1 MGQLYSLKGLVDM
14 WIDNNEFALYLA
26 PELGM
31 VLFEEEWDKEGRLI
45 ECKFY
50 HECKIYDLLTEE
62 QHCELFN
69 LEDNLDKII
78 EDKYIQYINC
88 AMDYLVQEINYN
100 KIVKLVSDF
109 KNHPNGTVYSTIDKA
124 VSSYIVKRKEE
135 YPELYLEVML

>member
-1 MGQLYSLKGLVDM
+1 MEQLYSFKELVNM
-14 WIDNNEFALYLA
+14 WIDNNTFGLYFA

-31 VLFEEEWDKEGRLI
+31 VLFEEEWDEEGRLI

-50 HECKIYDLLTEE
+50 PKCKLSDLLKEE

-69 LEDNLDKII
+69 LEGNLVNFI

-88 AMDYLVQEINYN
+88 AMDYLVQEINCD
-100 KIVKLVSDF
+100 KVAKLVSNL
-109 KNHPNGTVYSTIDKA
+109 KNCPDTVICSTIDKI